1 MRMRGSLGGAAVPG
15 REVQGVPARGHEGPR
30 HQSLSRPVTNFD
42 PQCLGLARHAAAFPD
57 KPALVL
63 EEQTLT
69 YGALNARVNRL
80 AWALRRAGVG
90 AGDAVAAVLSNGFE
104 WLELLNAA
112 GKLGAR
118 VVPVGYRL
126 KGPEI
131 AYMVADAG
139 AKLVVG
145 APDLH
150 SEIDRAMAELNW
162 SDDALWV
169 TGAEAPWRGQAYEAA
184 LAAQPAV
191 EPEGGFVGGG
201 FNVLIYTSGTTGR
214 PKGIER
220 AVDPAVAHLT
230 LASVAALWG
239 FGAADVHLVAGPLYH
254 TGPGSYAQLHVL
266 VGGTVVLL
274 PHFDALQALRLIEC
288 HRVTNTFMVPTHFSR
303 ILQLD
308 AAERRRYDLSSLR
321 RVLHSAAPCPA
332 HVKRGIVDVFPPGV
346 VTEFYGASESGF
358 SMITAEE
365 WLKKPGSVGRPW
377 PLHEIRI
384 FGEDG
389 TVCAPGEIGLI
400 HVRGPHLEFRYRNA
414 DDKNRAAFRD
424 GFFTAGDLGYL
435 DGDGYL
441 FIADR
446 RTDLIITGGAN
457 VYPAEVESVLM
468 AHPKIADVAVVGVPD
483 PDMGKSVLAVVE
495 LRHGERASAE
505 EIIAFARRDLA
516 HYKCPRRVEFVE
528 HLPREPQGKVRKR
541 ELVQRYGAQG

>member
-1 MRMRGSLGGAAVPG
+1 MIS
-15 REVQGVPARGHEGPR
+15 RESEG
-30 HQSLSRPVTNFD
+30 
-42 PQCLGLARHAAAFPD
+42 LGLAHHAAAFPA
-57 KPALVL
+57 KAAVVVGEKVL
-63 EEQTLT
+63 A

-80 AWALRRAGVG
+80 ARALRRAGVG
-90 AGDAVAAVLSNGFE
+90 VGDAVAAVLPNGCE

-112 GKLGAR
+112 GKLGAQL
-118 VVPVGYRL
+118 VPVGYRL

-131 AYMVADAG
+131 AYMVSDSG
-139 AKLVVG
+139 AKIIVG
-145 APDLH
+145 APQLRD
-150 SEIDRAMAELNW
+150 EIDRAVGELGAND
-162 SDDALWV
+162 SILWV
-169 TGAEAPWRGQAYEAA
+169 TGSDRPWRGRAYEALIGA
-184 LAAQPAV
+184 ESV
-191 EPEGGFVGGG
+191 DEPEGGFGGGG

-220 AVDPAVAHLT
+220 AVDAAAAHLT
-230 LASVAALWG
+230 LASIATLWG

-254 TGPGSYAQLHVL
+254 TGPGSYAQLHLL

-274 PHFDALQALRLIEC
+274 PHFDAAEALRLIAH

-308 AAERRRYDLSSLR
+308 AAERCRYDLSSLR

-332 HVKRGIVDVFPPGV
+332 HVKRGIVAVFPPGV

-358 SMITAEE
+358 TMITAEE

-384 FGEDG
+384 LDEDG
-389 TVCAPGEIGLI
+389 KECGPGQVGLI
-400 HVRGPHLEFRYRNA
+400 YVHGPRMDFKYRHA

-435 DGDGYL
+435 DDDGYL

-468 AHPKIADVAVVGVPD
+468 AHPKVADVAVVGLPD

-495 LRHGERASAE
+495 LRSGARATAE
-505 EIIAFARRDLA
+505 EIVAFARRDLA